1 VANLRVSSQQ
11 EAQFIISQL
20 HRQKLGHKRIV
31 ISYEQNNS
39 PDPEQLKAMVVS
51 VLQVIEL
58 GTDWLNCGFYI
69 FLLGGTR

>member
-1 VANLRVSSQQ
+1 MANLRVSSQQ

-58 GTDWLNCGFYI
+58 GTD
-69 FLLGGTR
+69 

>member
-1 VANLRVSSQQ
+1 MANLRVGSQQ
-11 EAQFIISQL
+11 EAQFVISQL

-51 VLQVIEL
+51 VLQVIDL
-58 GTDWLNCGFYI
+58 ATD
-69 FLLGGTR
+69 